1 MKEKPATF
9 STGFER
15 SKLQT
20 YLSLLKQYRGNREFA
35 RWDYKRFCQVR
46 AVVTQFVGRQLTDL
60 DVLEIGSGQRFAST
74 LLFHSAGAR
83 VVGVDMDLV
92 ATQPSLRSFA
102 ATWRRNGWE
111 RAVKTTV
118 RQLLFDPAY
127 YRALSDVSGLP
138 LKRRTVP
145 LQVMDACAMDFPD
158 QRFDLVYSSDV
169 FEHLYDIDAAT
180 REVARVLRPDG
191 VAFIGVNLFPSLS
204 GGHHFEWSDP
214 DRAASRHVP
223 PWDHLRQNRYPPQTY
238 LNKLRERDYLATFGR
253 YFAILEVREHS
264 QGAQHLTDDILQELP
279 RFSREELLKDSISVV
294 LRKAAGG

>member
-1 MKEKPATF
+1 
-9 STGFER
+9 
-15 SKLQT
+15 
-20 YLSLLKQYRGNREFA
+20 
-35 RWDYKRFCQVR
+35 
-46 AVVTQFVGRQLTDL
+46 
-60 DVLEIGSGQRFAST
+60 
-74 LLFHSAGAR
+74 
-83 VVGVDMDLV
+83 
-92 ATQPSLRSFA
+92 
-102 ATWRRNGWE
+102 
-111 RAVKTTV
+111 
-118 RQLLFDPAY
+118 
-127 YRALSDVSGLP
+127 
-138 LKRRTVP
+138 
-145 LQVMDACAMDFPD
+145 MDACAMDFPD

-169 FEHLYDIDAAT
+169 FEHLYDIDAAA

-253 YFAILEVREHS
+253 YFAVLEVREHS

-279 RFSREELLKDSISVV
+279 QFSREELLKDSISVV